1 MKITIEYN
9 SYPLR
14 KLTNKQIEEIEVN
27 SDSNFIKVMELL
39 QKEYGKEFK
48 NTVIDKNTGKIRFL
62 ILIDGISIVDL
73 NYKLKD
79 KNRINFLTLVTG
91 G

>member
-9 SYPLR
+9 SHPLR
-14 KLTNKQIEEIEVN
+14 KLTSKQIEEIEVD
-27 SDSNFIKVMELL
+27 SDANFIKVVELL
-39 QKEYGKEFK
+39 QREYGKEFK
-48 NTVIDKNTGKIRFL
+48 NTVIDKNTGKIKFL

-79 KNRINFLTLVTG
+79 KNKINFLTLVTG

>member
-27 SDSNFIKVMELL
+27 SDSNFIKVLELL

>member
-27 SDSNFIKVMELL
+27 SDSNFIKVVELL